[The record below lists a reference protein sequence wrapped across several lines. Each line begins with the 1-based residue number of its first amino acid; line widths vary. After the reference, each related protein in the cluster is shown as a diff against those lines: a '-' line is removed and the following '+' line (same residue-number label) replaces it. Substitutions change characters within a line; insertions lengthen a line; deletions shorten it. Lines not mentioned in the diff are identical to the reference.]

1 MICRRTDQFFGSP
14 VKWITRNGISV
25 PMAILNV
32 HFRVF
37 CHATEDEAKVV
48 QALKFASGA
57 EDITREVTEGY
68 HGNPIIIL
76 EVFIKEK
83 RRSKDFF
90 SKLSEDE
97 LQEIIGT
104 LEKRM
109 DDDCNLYLRLD
120 KQEAYLGNLKMT
132 ASDDAIAVRAKVE
145 SYPKKR
151 ESAMKSATEFLG
163 SLVQSKKG

>member
-1 MICRRTDQFFGSP
+1 
-14 VKWITRNGISV
+14 
-25 PMAILNV
+25 MAILNV

-37 CHATEDEAKVV
+37 CHATEDEGKVV

-57 EDITREVTEGY
+57 EDVTREVTEGY

-76 EVFIKEK
+76 EVSIKEK

-90 SKLSEDE
+90 SKLGEDE
-97 LQEIIGT
+97 LRKIVDS

-120 KQEAYLGNLKMT
+120 KQEAYLENLVMT
-132 ASDDAIAVRAKVE
+132 TSDDAIAIRAKIE
-145 SYPKKR
+145 SYPKNR
-151 ESAMKSATEFLG
+151 ESAMKRVTEFLD
-163 SLVQSKKG
+163 SLIQSKKG

>member
-1 MICRRTDQFFGSP
+1 
-14 VKWITRNGISV
+14 
-25 PMAILNV
+25 MAILNV

-37 CHATEDEAKVV
+37 SHATEDEAKVV

-57 EDITREVTEGY
+57 DEATREVTEGY

-83 RRSKDFF
+83 RRAKDFF
-90 SKLSEDE
+90 SKLSTESLE
-97 LQEIIGT
+97 EILGS
-104 LEKRM
+104 LDRRM

-120 KQEAYLGNLKMT
+120 KQEAYLGVLKLT
-132 ASDDAIAVRAKVE
+132 SSDDAIAVRAKVE

-151 ESAMKSATEFLG
+151 ETAMRTATDFLG

>member
-1 MICRRTDQFFGSP
+1 
-14 VKWITRNGISV
+14 
-25 PMAILNV
+25 MAILNV

-37 CHATEDEAKVV
+37 CHATEDEAKVI

-57 EDITREVTEGY
+57 DEIKREVSEGY

-90 SKLSEDE
+90 SRLDDAAIQE
-97 LQEIIGT
+97 LLGS

-120 KQEAYLGNLKMT
+120 KQEAYLGVMKLT

-151 ESAMKSATEFLG
+151 ETAMKSVTEFLE

>member
-1 MICRRTDQFFGSP
+1 
-14 VKWITRNGISV
+14 
-25 PMAILNV
+25 MAILNM

-37 CHATEDEAKVV
+37 CHATEDEAKVI

-57 EDITREVTEGY
+57 DEITREVTEGY

-76 EVFIKEK
+76 EVFTKER
-83 RRSKDFF
+83 RRSRDFF
-90 SKLSEDE
+90 IKLDTIEIQE
-97 LQEIIGT
+97 LIDSLQ
-104 LEKRM
+104 KRM

-132 ASDDAIAVRAKVE
+132 TSDDAIAVRAKVE
-145 SYPKKR
+145 SYPKKL
-151 ESAMKSATEFLG
+151 ETAMKSVTEFLE

>member
-1 MICRRTDQFFGSP
+1 LFPLHQRTSAS
-14 VKWITRNGISV
+14 WIMWNAIPGA
-25 PMAILNV
+25 MALLNV

-37 CHATEDEAKVV
+37 CHATEDEDKVA
-48 QALKFASGA
+48 QALKLASGL

-76 EVFIKEK
+76 EAFVKEK
-83 RRSKDFF
+83 RRSKDLF
-90 SKLSEDE
+90 SKLSEVD
-97 LQEIIGT
+97 LQEI
-104 LEKRM
+104 LVSLDRRM

-132 ASDDAIAVRAKVE
+132 TSDDAIAIRAKVE

-151 ESAMKSATEFLG
+151 ENAMKSATEL
-163 SLVQSKKG
+163 LEAMVQSKKG

>member
-1 MICRRTDQFFGSP
+1 
-14 VKWITRNGISV
+14 
-25 PMAILNV
+25 MAILNI
-32 HFRVF
+32 HFRAF

-57 EDITREVTEGY
+57 DEVTREVTEGY

-83 RRSKDFF
+83 RRSRDLF
-90 SKLSEDE
+90 SRLDVE
-97 LQEIIGT
+97 EIKGIIAS

-120 KQEAYLGNLKMT
+120 KQEAYLGILKT
-132 ASDDAIAVRAKVE
+132 TTSDDAIAVRAKVE
-145 SYPKKR
+145 SYPKKL
-151 ESAMKSATEFLG
+151 ETAMKSVTEYLE
-163 SLVQSKKG
+163 SLVQSKKD

>member
-1 MICRRTDQFFGSP
+1 
-14 VKWITRNGISV
+14 
-25 PMAILNV
+25 MAILNV

-37 CHATEDEAKVV
+37 CHATEDEAKVA

-57 EDITREVTEGY
+57 DEATREVTEGY

-83 RRSKDFF
+83 RRAKEFF
-90 SKLSEDE
+90 SKLSADALE
-97 LQEIIGT
+97 EIIAS
-104 LEKRM
+104 LDKRM

-120 KQEAYLGNLKMT
+120 KQEAYLGIMKLT
-132 ASDDAIAVRAKVE
+132 SSDDAIAIRAKVE

-151 ESAMKSATEFLG
+151 ETAMKSATEFLE
-163 SLVQSKKG
+163 SLAQSKKG

>member
-1 MICRRTDQFFGSP
+1 
-14 VKWITRNGISV
+14 
-25 PMAILNV
+25 MAILNM

-37 CHATEDEAKVV
+37 CHATEDEIKVD

-68 HGNPIIIL
+68 HGNPIIKL

-83 RRSKDFF
+83 RRSRDFF
-90 SKLSEDE
+90 SRLDEDVIQE
-97 LQEIIGT
+97 LVVT
-104 LEKRM
+104 LEKRV

-120 KQEAYLGNLKMT
+120 KQEAFLGNLKMT
-132 ASDDAIAVRAKVE
+132 TSDDAIAVRAKIE

-151 ESAMKSATEFLG
+151 ETAMKSVTEFLE
-163 SLVQSKKG
+163 SMVQSKKG

>member
-1 MICRRTDQFFGSP
+1 
-14 VKWITRNGISV
+14 
-25 PMAILNV
+25 MAILNM
-32 HFRVF
+32 HFRAF

-57 EDITREVTEGY
+57 DEVTREVTEGY

-83 RRSKDFF
+83 RRSRDLF
-90 SKLSEDE
+90 SRLDVEEIK
-97 LQEIIGT
+97 EIIAS

-109 DDDCNLYLRLD
+109 DEDCNLFLRLD

-132 ASDDAIAVRAKVE
+132 TSDDAIAVRAKVE
-145 SYPKKR
+145 SYPKKL
-151 ESAMKSATEFLG
+151 ETAMKSVTEFLE

>member
-1 MICRRTDQFFGSP
+1 
-14 VKWITRNGISV
+14 
-25 PMAILNV
+25 MAILNM

-37 CHATEDEAKVV
+37 CHATEDETKVD

-68 HGNPIIIL
+68 HGNPIVKL

-83 RRSKDFF
+83 RRSRDFF
-90 SKLSEDE
+90 SRLDEDVIQE
-97 LQEIIGT
+97 LVGT
-104 LEKRM
+104 LEKRV

-120 KQEAYLGNLKMT
+120 KQEALLGSLKMT
-132 ASDDAIAVRAKVE
+132 TSDDAIAVRAKIE

-151 ESAMKSATEFLG
+151 ETAMKSVTEFLE
-163 SLVQSKKG
+163 SMVQSKKG

>member
-1 MICRRTDQFFGSP
+1 
-14 VKWITRNGISV
+14 
-25 PMAILNV
+25 MAILNM

-37 CHATEDEAKVV
+37 CHATEDEAKVI

-57 EDITREVTEGY
+57 DEITREVTEGY

-76 EVFIKEK
+76 EVFIKER
-83 RRSKDFF
+83 RRSRDFF
-90 SKLSEDE
+90 IKLDAMEIQE
-97 LQEIIGT
+97 LIDSLQ
-104 LEKRM
+104 KRM

-132 ASDDAIAVRAKVE
+132 TSDDAIAVRAKVE
-145 SYPKKR
+145 SYPKKL
-151 ESAMKSATEFLG
+151 ETAIKSVTEFLE

>member
-1 MICRRTDQFFGSP
+1 
-14 VKWITRNGISV
+14 
-25 PMAILNV
+25 MAILNV

-57 EDITREVTEGY
+57 DEQTREVTEGY
-68 HGNPIIIL
+68 HGNPIIVL

-90 SKLSEDE
+90 SRLSADD
-97 LQEIIGT
+97 LQEIADS

-132 ASDDAIAVRAKVE
+132 TSDDAIAVRAKVE
-145 SYPKKR
+145 SYPKKL
-151 ESAMKSATEFLG
+151 ENAMKSATEFLE
-163 SLVQSKKG
+163 SLIQSKKG

>member
-1 MICRRTDQFFGSP
+1 
-14 VKWITRNGISV
+14 
-25 PMAILNV
+25 MAILNV

-37 CHATEDEAKVV
+37 CHSTEDEVKVV
-48 QALKFASGA
+48 HALKFASGA
-57 EDITREVTEGY
+57 EDVTREVTEGY

-90 SKLSEDE
+90 SKLGKDE
-97 LQEIIGT
+97 LREIIDS

-120 KQEAYLGNLKMT
+120 KQEAFLGKLVMT
-132 ASDDAIAVRAKVE
+132 TSDDAIAIRAKVE
-145 SYPKKR
+145 SYPKNR
-151 ESAMKSATEFLG
+151 ESAMKSASEF
-163 SLVQSKKG
+163 

>member
-1 MICRRTDQFFGSP
+1 M
-14 VKWITRNGISV
+14 
-25 PMAILNV
+25 
-32 HFRVF
+32 
-37 CHATEDEAKVV
+37 V

-57 EDITREVTEGY
+57 DGATKEVTEGY
-68 HGNPIIIL
+68 HGNPIVIL

-90 SKLSEDE
+90 SKLSEEE
-97 LQEIIGT
+97 LQEILAS

-120 KQEAYLGNLKMT
+120 KQEAYLGTLKMT
-132 ASDDAIAVRAKVE
+132 TSDDAIAIRAKVE

-151 ESAMKSATEFLG
+151 ESAMKSATEFLET
-163 SLVQSKKG
+163 LIQSKKG